1 MKKCKRLKNWLTTAA
16 LSSVLLL
23 TACGSD
29 NTSSESPANNENET
43 ETGTVTEEAWEP
55 TDHIEYIAPANPG
68 GGWDTLIRQTSRVI
82 AEENLAPKNFAAVNI
97 PGSGGAIAWA
107 QIAADSTN
115 NHKLFAASPP
125 VILVPLTG
133 ASQYNHEDFMPVAR
147 LITDYSVVLVPND
160 SPYETINDLF
170 DAIKENGN
178 AVSIGGGSAAG
189 SMDHISIVGAA
200 SEAGVNAQD
209 VNYIAFSG
217 GGEAMTN
224 LLGGHIDAVS
234 TGVGE
239 ATAQIEAG
247 ELRALAVSSPEPI
260 AHLVDVPTYVDSG
273 IDYTFDIW
281 RGIMGPKDMSP
292 EAVAYYEE
300 LYENM
305 LETDLWKE
313 VRDQLGWLDAYQNS
327 EEFGVFLDEQYQQ
340 FESILDDLGLL
351 EN

>member
-1 MKKCKRLKNWLTTAA
+1 MEKCKRLRNWFAVAA
-16 LSSVLLL
+16 LSSALLL
-23 TACGSD
+23 TACGSED
-29 NTSSESPANNENET
+29 TSSEGPTTNENKAEP
-43 ETGTVTEEAWEP
+43 EIEVEVAWEP

-97 PGSGGAIAWA
+97 PGSGGAVAWA

-133 ASQYNHEDFMPVAR
+133 ASQYNHEDFTPVAR
-147 LITDYSVVLVPND
+147 LITDYSVVLVRND

-170 DAIKENGN
+170 EDIQTNGS

-200 SEAGVNAQD
+200 SEAGVNAKD

-224 LLGGHIDAVS
+224 LLGGHVDAVS

-247 ELRALAVSSPEPI
+247 ELRALAVSSPETLANLAEI
-260 AHLVDVPTYVDSG
+260 PTYIESG

-300 LYENM
+300 LYVNM
-305 LETDLWKE
+305 METDLWQE

-327 EEFGVFLDEQYQQ
+327 EEFGVFLNEQYEQ
-340 FESILDDLGLL
+340 FESILEDLGLL